1 MVYATIQP
9 ILDLALALPNKRLG
23 PNIMRVFIR
32 LITAFTFLLLL
43 LGLFCSCADRATTAQ
58 GLSQAEQ
65 AAGVDTLAFSSGI
78 RAIFEDSK
86 GRLWFGSLQEGV
98 AVYDG
103 ISFTYYSAQD
113 GLADNQIHHIQ
124 EDRKG
129 VIWFTTQEGV
139 SSYDGTRIT
148 NHSRAAEAK
157 TQPQFPMPQQV
168 LPDGGWAKLGGDL
181 WFGAGNQE
189 GVYRYDG
196 QKLMYLAFPAPK
208 IAHATENL
216 FALTSMSKGK
226 ANRIWFGTYAGVFG
240 YDGKSFTI
248 ITDESLGFDRKVA
261 PLHIRSILE
270 DTKGRLWI
278 GNNGIGVLLSAGDSI
293 INFSKRNGLIHPSSG
308 RRGGKS
314 MTGTLEHVF
323 TIAED
328 GEENLWFGD
337 RDAGIW
343 KFDGT
348 KLTNYT
354 QKDGLANDFALSIY
368 EDKKGVLWF
377 GMADGRIY
385 TFKDGRFE
393 KRL

>member
-1 MVYATIQP
+1 MQISIRKT
-9 ILDLALALPNKRLG
+9 G
-23 PNIMRVFIR
+23 PFSW
-32 LITAFTFLLLL
+32 LLLL
-43 LGLFCSCADRATTAQ
+43 LGLFCSCVDRATTAQ

-65 AAGVDTLAFSSGI
+65 VTGVDTLSFRSGI

-103 ISFTYYSAQD
+103 SSFTYYSAQD
-113 GLADNQIHHIQ
+113 GLTDNQIHHIQ

-139 SSYDGTRIT
+139 SSYDGTRLV
-148 NHSRAAEAK
+148 NHTQATRAK
-157 TQPQFPMPQQV
+157 TQALFPAPSQETQ
-168 LPDGGWAKLGGDL
+168 LGEWSKWGNEL
-181 WFGAGNQE
+181 WFAAGNRE

-196 QKLMYLAFPAPK
+196 QNLSYLAFPAPK

-226 ANRIWFGTYAGVFG
+226 SNRVWFGTYAGVFG
-240 YDGKSFTI
+240 YDGKSFTT

-270 DTKGRLWI
+270 DSKGRLWI

-293 INFSKRNGLIHPSSG
+293 INFSERNGLIHPSSG

-314 MTGTLEHVF
+314 LPGTLEHVF

-328 GEENLWFGD
+328 GQGNIWFGD

-385 TFKDGRFE
+385 TFKEGRFE
-393 KRL
+393 KRF